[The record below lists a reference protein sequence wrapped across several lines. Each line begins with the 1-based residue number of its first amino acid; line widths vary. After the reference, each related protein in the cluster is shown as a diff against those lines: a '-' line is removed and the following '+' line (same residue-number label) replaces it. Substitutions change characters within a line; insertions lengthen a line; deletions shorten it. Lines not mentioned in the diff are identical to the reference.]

1 MSIACKCN
9 EIEQPELLLIFLAFI
24 SIVGAVFITLI
35 AVAIEKPGK
44 EVQATV
50 TTDFASAFSSAMN
63 ICFAYAGHM
72 AFFSFISE
80 MKKPEDFSKALAGLQ
95 ASDISLYII
104 TAVVIYTYAG
114 PDVSSPAL
122 GSTAAVVKKVAYGIA
137 LPTVRCSCLASV
149 DIAC

>member
-1 MSIACKCN
+1 MSIACKSSALAMDVH
-9 EIEQPELLLIFLAFI
+9 ELTLAAFI

-35 AVAIEKPGK
+35 AVAIEKPGRT
-44 EVQATV
+44 VDATV
-50 TTDFASAFSSAMN
+50 TTSFAPAFSSAMN

-80 MKKPEDFSKALAGLQ
+80 MKKPEDFPKALAGLQ
-95 ASDISLYII
+95 LSDISLYIV

-122 GSTAAVVKKVAYGIA
+122 GSTTPVVKKVAYGIA
-137 LPTVRCSCLASV
+137 LPTVS
-149 DIAC
+149 